1 MSELGSKAKRLLQR
15 ALAGREAQVAP
26 VPGRSFAGTGV
37 EALALLE
44 REAGARLVTGEALA
58 GRAELVGAER
68 GGLATA
74 LGLAL
79 GGVRTAAFLT
89 GRELA
94 EASTLLEEA
103 VTRRAP
109 LVVHVA
115 GDALEAGR
123 AGTEAGAVVL
133 VPKTVAEAIDRAVA
147 ARRFA
152 EDALAVAVLALDGP
166 ALAFA
171 VQEAW
176 QPGVEALARR
186 LGSPADEV
194 PAATPAQARLF
205 GEHRRRAPRWHDSG
219 RAQRLGGE
227 PGPLAAAAASA
238 ARQVFF
244 DGERL
249 EPLAAALAGVAV
261 LTGRHLAPVSGRHLA
276 RVDLGIVASGPAIET
291 AEALVEPLRAAGLK
305 IGVIGVHRLAP
316 FPALELAE
324 LARGCQRLAVIE
336 RLASPGEG
344 ELARQVE
351 LALVGSESRPLITS
365 LRVPGD
371 EATLAAPALAAA
383 FRTAAKGTR
392 PRAIVGLARPDGD
405 DQYPRRRALHDE
417 LARDYPLLAGLGA
430 APGAPIAAEAGGV
443 TLALVGV
450 DPEFASDAARLLLT
464 AAGGHLRSRIGRA
477 PVAAGFAA
485 VDSLTWSTT
494 PVDDPGDAA
503 PADVVIAPTGLTSP
517 LPLLAATATLLS
529 PGAPPAGVA
538 GLVLANLDPAE
549 PPALARE
556 RWLGGLVATLARR
569 GALELTPRQLRS
581 ARAAELGALSEAARD
596 ARLAALEAGFAGVT
610 ESERAVAAAAAPAP
624 VPPVAL
630 ATRLARP
637 AGQGELGEAAPFWH
651 QTGLPIREGNGDRL
665 WPHPALAV
673 GALPAYSAPL
683 GARGA
688 ALPRFEPALCTGCG
702 ACWSLCPHS
711 AIGTRVQAPA
721 ALLERALESAGRAG
735 TNAEV
740 LRRFVGKLAA
750 EWGRGIQE
758 AGGGHAGPH
767 LAAAGE
773 RVLAGAG
780 LDAER
785 SAAARAALAAVRAQ
799 LDPLDLVATDIL
811 YSEAEGVARGTGELL
826 ALAVDPDRC
835 AGCGLCADVC
845 EPLALVMAPRVPE
858 AAESGRQTATALAAL
873 PDTAPATI
881 ARARND
887 ERVGLLAGALLGAAA
902 VRPLAGPDAAPA
914 GSGPRLA
921 VRIALGS
928 IAHHRSPLGA
938 AVAARVEELRDGL
951 AAEVHLQLARTL
963 PDSDLAALAAGLD
976 RIDAPAAA
984 LPALAE
990 KLAGA
995 VATESLDVPRMR
1007 RLVDAAR
1014 AVADLGARV
1023 TEGHRAPL
1031 TVVVG
1036 PGPALA
1042 WARRFPDDPFGVP
1055 ATVAAEAPLALARGL
1070 ALAEVERAVAEAR
1083 VLRRARL
1090 ELDRPGEAVAGGDA
1104 LAALAWRDLDA
1115 TERALAAPVVALI
1128 DESMGAE
1135 ELARGL
1141 DLLASD
1147 LPVAI
1152 VTIATAPDL
1161 GRPNAW
1167 TALGFAAPAGVV
1179 AHATVA
1185 HGEVVDEAAQR
1196 FAGARGA
1203 LLLRLLAPAS
1213 GREPSAAA
1221 EILSRA
1227 RGAVEAR
1234 EFPLGCRTPAAL
1246 TTTAPRVDPLAEN
1259 AERERE
1265 HAAALAALET
1275 AHGAEI
1281 ARLEADLR
1289 QRLAERARA
1298 RMLELVARGRD
1309 VVARR
1314 GQEVS

>member
-15 ALAGREAQVAP
+15 ALAGREAQAAP
-26 VPGRSFAGTGV
+26 VPGRPFAGTGV

-58 GRAELVGAER
+58 GRDELAGAER

-79 GGVRTAAFLT
+79 GGVRAAVFLT

-94 EASTLLEEA
+94 EAATLLAEA
-103 VTRRAP
+103 VLRRAP

-123 AGTEAGAVVL
+123 AGAEAGAVVL
-133 VPKTVAEAIDRAVA
+133 VPKTAAEAVDLAVA

-152 EDALAVAVLALDGP
+152 EDALAVALLALDGP

-176 QPGVEALARR
+176 QPGAEALARR

-194 PAATPAQARLF
+194 HAVTPAQERLF

-249 EPLAAALAGVAV
+249 EPLAAALAGVAAA
-261 LTGRHLAPVSGRHLA
+261 TGRHLAPVTGRHLA
-276 RVDLGIVASGPAIET
+276 RVDLGIVACGPAIET

-305 IGVIGVHRLAP
+305 IGVLGVHRLAP

-336 RLASPGEG
+336 RLAAPAEG

-351 LALVGSESRPLITS
+351 LALAAGESRALVTA
-365 LRVPGD
+365 LHVPGD
-371 EATLAAPALAAA
+371 EATLSAPALAAA
-383 FRTAAKGTR
+383 CRTAAKGTR

-405 DQYPRRRALHDE
+405 DHYPTRRALHDE

-430 APGAPIAAEAGGV
+430 APEAEIVAEAGGV
-443 TLALVGV
+443 TVAFVGV
-450 DPEFASDAARLLLT
+450 DAGFAGDAARLLFA

-477 PVAAGFAA
+477 PVAAGLAA
-485 VDSLTWSTT
+485 VDSLTWSAT

-503 PADVVIAPTGLTSP
+503 PADVVIAPAGVSAP
-517 LPLLAATATLLS
+517 LPRLAPGATLLS
-529 PGAPPAGVA
+529 PAAPPAGVA
-538 GLVLANLDPAE
+538 GLVLAGLDSAE

-556 RWLGGLVATLARR
+556 RWLGGLAATLVRR
-569 GALELTPRQLRS
+569 GALELTARRLRT
-581 ARAAELGALSEAARD
+581 ARAAELAALPEPEIE
-596 ARLAALEAGFAGVT
+596 ARLAALEAGFAGVAASD
-610 ESERAVAAAAAPAP
+610 EAAAAAPPPSP

-630 ATRLARP
+630 ASRLARP
-637 AGQGELGEAAPFWH
+637 AGDGELGEPAPFWH
-651 QTGLPIREGNGDRL
+651 QTGLPIREGRGDRL

-688 ALPRFEPALCTGCG
+688 ALPRFDPALCTGCG

-711 AIGTRVQAPA
+711 AIGTRVQTPA
-721 ALLERALESAGRAG
+721 ALLEGAIASAGRAG
-735 TNAEV
+735 ASAEV
-740 LRRFVGKLAA
+740 LRRFVTKLAA
-750 EWGRGIQE
+750 EWGRGLQE
-758 AGGGHAGPH
+758 AGGGQAGP
-767 LAAAGE
+767 LFGAAAE

-785 SAAARAALAAVRAQ
+785 SAAARQALAAVRAH
-799 LDPLDLVATDIL
+799 LDPLDLVATDVF
-811 YSEAEGVARGTGELL
+811 YAEPEAQARGTGELL
-826 ALAVDPDRC
+826 VLAVDPDRC
-835 AGCGLCADVC
+835 AGCGLCGDVC
-845 EPLALVMAPRVPE
+845 EPLALAMAPRLPA
-858 AAESGRQTATALAAL
+858 AAEAGRRTAAALAAL
-873 PDTAPATI
+873 PDTAAATI
-881 ARARND
+881 ARARAD
-887 ERVGLLAGALLGAAA
+887 QRVGPLAGALLGAAA
-902 VRPLAGPDAAPA
+902 ARPLGGPDAAPA

-921 VRIALGS
+921 VRLALGS
-928 IAHHRSPLGA
+928 LAHHRKPLGA

-976 RIDAPAAA
+976 RIDAPAVA

-995 VATESLDVPRMR
+995 VTTEAVDVPRLR

-1014 AVADLGARV
+1014 AVGDLGARA
-1023 TEGHRAPL
+1023 TAGQRAPL

-1055 ATVAAEAPLALARGL
+1055 ATVAADAPLGLAHGL
-1070 ALAEVERAVAEAR
+1070 ALAETERAVAEAR

-1090 ELDRPGEAVAGGDA
+1090 ELDRPGEAVAGGEA

-1115 TERALAAPVVALI
+1115 TERALAAPVVALV
-1128 DESMGAE
+1128 DESLGGE

-1141 DLLASD
+1141 ELLACD

-1152 VTIATAPDL
+1152 VTIATAPDR
-1161 GRPNAW
+1161 GRANPW
-1167 TALGFAAPAGVV
+1167 TALGFAAPGGVV

-1185 HGEVVDEAAQR
+1185 HGEVVDEAAER
-1196 FAGARGA
+1196 FAAARGA
-1203 LLLRLLAPAS
+1203 LLLRLLAPAA
-1213 GREPSAAA
+1213 GTEPSAAA

-1246 TTTAPRVDPLAEN
+1246 TATAPRVDPLAET
-1259 AERERE
+1259 AARERE
-1265 HAAALAALET
+1265 HAAALAALEA
-1275 AHGAEI
+1275 AHGEEI

-1289 QRLAERARA
+1289 QRLAESARA

-1309 VVARR
+1309 AIARR